1 MNKVLLGLGILTLA
15 TSLSFGQ
22 RADRTKGPVREDKNS
37 GSKQLALT
45 SDARLDAQLQSTLD
59 VKSAKVGDQVV
70 FKTTK
75 AVKQNGETVIQKG
88 STLYGHVTEVQQ
100 RTSANAMSKI
110 GMVFDRI
117 EGKDLSAPISASIV
131 SITNAAAHA
140 SADDML
146 SSDISGSSQTS
157 GRTSSGSSSGGGL
170 LGGVG
175 NAVGSTV
182 GGVVNTTT
190 QTVGSVAGTAG
201 NVVGTTTGTVGRTVG
216 GIQISSSTNASA
228 NGSTTLSSPNKNL
241 RLEKGLTFLLNVEG
255 GVQNN

>member
-1 MNKVLLGLGILTLA
+1 MNKVLLGLGILTLTA
-15 TSLSFGQ
+15 SISLGQ
-22 RADRTKGPVREDKNS
+22 KADRTKGPVRDDKNS
-37 GSKQLALT
+37 VSKQLALT

-100 RTSANAMSKI
+100 RTSANAMSKL

-190 QTVGSVAGTAG
+190 QTVDSVAGTAG
-201 NVVGTTTGTVGRTVG
+201 NVVGTTTGTVSRTVG
-216 GIQISSSTNASA
+216 GIQISSSTSASA

-241 RLEKGLTFLLNVEG
+241 RLEKGLTFLLNVDG